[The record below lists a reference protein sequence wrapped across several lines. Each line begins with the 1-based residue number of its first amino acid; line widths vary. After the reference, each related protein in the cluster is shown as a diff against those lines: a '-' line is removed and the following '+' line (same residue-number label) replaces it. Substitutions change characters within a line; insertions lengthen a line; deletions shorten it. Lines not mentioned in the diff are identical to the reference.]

1 LSKISFKHRHAIV
14 KKKNFKVADLME
26 EVDLVGIREF
36 SRKPQTIR
44 LSAGAEISA
53 RGRVLL
59 SGVPRERDGSYKK
72 YALQIMSYF
81 SERKFRIQS
90 FDE

>member
-1 LSKISFKHRHAIV
+1 
-14 KKKNFKVADLME
+14 ME

-36 SRKPQTIR
+36 SRKPQTLAIR